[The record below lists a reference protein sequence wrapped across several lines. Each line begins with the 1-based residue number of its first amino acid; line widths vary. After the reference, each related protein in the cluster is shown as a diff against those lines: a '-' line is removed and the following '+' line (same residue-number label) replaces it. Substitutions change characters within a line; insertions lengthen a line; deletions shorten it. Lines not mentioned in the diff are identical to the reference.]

1 MSSQIDD
8 LQAIIFEWFDKYDNK
23 TVSEFIRSYIYNQP
37 VRTDGISEL
46 IERFITEN
54 GLKDAYTNHLSD
66 IRNPDKIFRSCSS
79 SERGLL
85 QDIQMALLSLS
96 WNRLNNIVNSKPT
109 VVTKIKYKSNKNFNF
124 IKKELLETFECLN
137 RCEQYMYS
145 EKEDNELVEKITKM
159 KNE

>member
-1 MSSQIDD
+1 MKNQIDD
-8 LQAIIFEWFDKYDNK
+8 LQAIIFDWFEKYDDR

-46 IERFITEN
+46 IERFLIEN

-66 IRNPDKIFRSCSS
+66 MRNPDKIFCSCSS

-85 QDIQMALLSLS
+85 QDVQMALLSLS
-96 WNRLNNIVNSKPT
+96 WNRLNNIVNSKPI
-109 VVTKIKYKSNKNFNF
+109 VIKQKSNKNFNF

-145 EKEDNELVEKITKM
+145 NEEDSILVEKIKKM